1 MKSTKNLINN
11 YNKKMIDLSP
21 QAKKCFVSFL
31 DLMGVNNL
39 IETLGTERVAERV
52 AEFLFHS
59 VLRLE
64 LPSNLRIWEK
74 AIISAV
80 SIKHFKYIH
89 PEYLLYDKKPNYIM
103 LSDSLVFYSQN
114 DDVLDFLSLVYIT
127 YQILGILFS
136 SDILVRGSIAYGE
149 LCVQSDI
156 NFIVGDVLLKAY
168 KLERK
173 QNWFGVALHRSC
185 LEWVGAENEDIF
197 CIKLLKSLKRNPI
210 LMNYVEMYLPCWIT
224 KWNVPYKDEK
234 KDFSEGT
241 KLALNWPS
249 SFNIMPLCC
258 FKSPRDYIHSEMGTE
273 RKEKALED
281 IKEKLENTKIFIQ
294 TNFNFCYEGRLKDL

>member
-1 MKSTKNLINN
+1 
-11 YNKKMIDLSP
+11 MIDLSP

-39 IETLGTERVAERV
+39 IETLGTERAAERV

-64 LPSNLRIWEK
+64 LPGDLRIWEK
-74 AIISAV
+74 AIMSDD
-80 SIKHFKYIH
+80 SIKHFKNLH

-103 LSDSLVFYSQN
+103 LSDSLVFYSQSN
-114 DDVLDFLSLVYIT
+114 DVLDFLSLVYIT
-127 YQILGILFS
+127 YQVLGMLFS

-156 NFIVGDVLLKAY
+156 NFIVGDALLKAY

-173 QNWFGVALHRSC
+173 QNWFGVAVHRSC
-185 LEWVGAENEDIF
+185 LEWIGTEDEDIF
-197 CIKLLKSLKRNPI
+197 CIKLLESLKRNPI
-210 LMNYVEMYLPCWIT
+210 LMNYVEMYFPCWIT
-224 KWNVPYKDEK
+224 KWNVPYKDEN

-249 SFNIMPLCC
+249 SFNIIPPCC
-258 FKSPRDYIHSEMGTE
+258 SKPPSDYIHSKISTE
-273 RKEKALED
+273 RKEKVFED
-281 IKEKLENTKIFIQ
+281 IKEKLENTKKFVQ
-294 TNFNFCYEGRLKDL
+294 DNFNFCYEGRLKDL